1 MERKL
6 LAGVMLV
13 AVSGS
18 LIAARRDTHRSA
30 QQACDI
36 QGVWNMVSYT
46 YKGTSHAAGSTKSR
60 KVVTKKY
67 WMGITMDARRDTIPL
82 LSALDSARHFAM
94 SGGSGH
100 YRVAGNKYTEQW
112 EFFSDP
118 NMLGKTMT
126 ATCRTEGGRWYHTY
140 RLSDLSPQ
148 TTTPSRDSVTEVY
161 IRAE

>member
-1 MERKL
+1 MTRKL
-6 LAGVMLV
+6 LAGVVLV

-18 LIAARRDTHRSA
+18 LIAARGDSHRSA
-30 QQACDI
+30 QQACDV
-36 QGVWNMVSYT
+36 QGVWNLVSYAYNGKT
-46 YKGTSHAAGSTKSR
+46 HDLHGTKSR

-100 YRVAGNKYTEQW
+100 YRVAGNRYTEQW

-118 NMLGKTMT
+118 KMLGKTMT
-126 ATCRTEGGRWYHTY
+126 ANCRTEGGRWYHTY

-148 TTTPSRDSVTEVY
+148 TTSPSRDSITEVY

>member
-13 AVSGS
+13 AVSGT
-18 LIAARRDTHRSA
+18 LIAARRDAHGSA

-46 YKGTSHAAGSTKSR
+46 YNGKAQDLRGTKSR
-60 KVVTKKY
+60 KVVTKRY
-67 WMGITMDARRDTIPL
+67 WMQITMDSRRDTIPL
-82 LSALDSARHFAM
+82 QSALDSARYFAM

-118 NMLGKTMT
+118 RMLGKTMT

-140 RLSDLSPQ
+140 RLSDLAPQ
-148 TTTPSRDSVTEVY
+148 TTKPSRDSVTEVF